1 MKNRHIL
8 ALLLTLLGT
17 NFALAQSTDDF
28 VTTWKTDNPGASNST
43 SITIPTASG
52 FTYNYKVAWD
62 NDGAFGQTG
71 IAGV

>member
-8 ALLLTLLGT
+8 ALLVTLLGT

-43 SITIPTASG
+43 SITSG

-62 NDGAFGQTG
+62 NDGPFGQTG
-71 IAGV
+71 ITGV